1 MIKIFIYKKCYKAA
15 IITGCFF
22 VCSCEN
28 SMEEVNKLNE
38 KKISKDIAEN
48 VTSYMSQGAQ
58 VKAKL
63 TSPLMTRTEAD
74 TAVIE
79 FPKTLQVE
87 FYDDST
93 KPESHLFARYG
104 KYLEKQGK
112 VFLKDSVVVFSIK
125 NGDTLFTN
133 ELWWDREKE
142 LFYTDKRVLIRQK
155 DNQSF
160 IGENGM
166 EANQSFQNWTL
177 INGSGKRNLP
187 DSTLPQ

>member
-1 MIKIFIYKKCYKAA
+1 
-15 IITGCFF
+15 
-22 VCSCEN
+22 
-28 SMEEVNKLNE
+28 MEEVNKLNE
-38 KKISKDIAEN
+38 KKISQDIAEN
-48 VTSYMSQGAQ
+48 VTSYMSQGSQ

-63 TSPLMTRTEAD
+63 TAPLMTRTEAD
-74 TAVIE
+74 TPIIE

-104 KYLEKQGK
+104 KYLEQQGK
-112 VFLKDSVVVFSIK
+112 VLLKDSVMVFSIK

-133 ELWWDREKE
+133 ELWWDRDKE
-142 LFYTDKRVLIRQK
+142 LFYTDKRVLIKQK
-155 DNQSF
+155 DNQNF

-177 INGSGKRNLP
+177 INGSGVRNLP